1 MVTLEQRW
9 GNNAAAAAAAA
20 AVVVVVVVVD
30 SRQCLVGV
38 GQSINEPISR
48 VAGKSNETAVT
59 SRLGLGNNYAEPVVS
74 AASAVMMDV
83 GLVAAEMVGTVYASL
98 MSRRN
103 TSEEMTRWC
112 S

>member
-20 AVVVVVVVVD
+20 AVVVVVVVVVVN

-38 GQSINEPISR
+38 GQSINESISR
-48 VAGKSNETAVT
+48 VADKSNKTAVT
-59 SRLGLGNNYAEPVVS
+59 SRLCLGNNYAEPVVS

-98 MSRRN
+98 CRDG
-103 TSEEMTRWC
+103 TLPKK
-112 S
+112 